1 MLMLSKTQ
9 PYAYRRFE
17 KPRKI
22 VDPIAWNPTDFSF
35 PFQWMYV
42 PDHEVYL
49 RSDGFIF
56 KEEDFEHFD
65 KEEQE
70 WIATLPDYNFRQALT
85 VFPEAIKSARKGL
98 KLEVKDLNKR
108 LKEIDD
114 WRENCNNTLNKFHK
128 ADERKYYTEWF
139 DEGHRESRQEVEGQI
154 KKLQFSLS
162 HLDELEGK
170 TEPRKT
176 NGVSEQ
182 DISRAKEVPITNF
195 YTDRLSK
202 HNKLATGRCPFH
214 NEKTG
219 SFTIY
224 LDQNTF
230 WCYGCGTGGTVIDF
244 VMKQNGITFLEA
256 TKRILK

>member
-1 MLMLSKTQ
+1 MQRLETNIDFGPPTPFYKEPTFYSLPSFFWISTLDKYLSKNTGLL
-9 PYAYRRFE
+9 YSEDEVDDIMMNE
-17 KPRKI
+17 KMWR
-22 VDPIAWNPTDFSF
+22 
-35 PFQWMYV
+35 
-42 PDHEVYL
+42 E
-49 RSDGFIF
+49 
-56 KEEDFEHFD
+56 
-65 KEEQE
+65 
-70 WIATLPDYNFRQALT
+70 TLPDYNFRQAIAI
-85 VFPEAIKSARKGL
+85 FPEAIKSARRNL
-98 KLEVKDLNKR
+98 KMEVKQWKDK

-128 ADERKYYTEWF
+128 PDEREHYTKWF
-139 DEGHRESRQEVEGQI
+139 DLQHKESRQEIEGQI

-170 TEPRKT
+170 KEVKQT
-176 NGVSEQ
+176 NGVSEEE
-182 DISRAKEVPITNF
+182 IAKAKEVPITNF

-230 WCYGCGTGGTVIDF
+230 WCYGCQSGGTVVDF

-256 TKRILK
+256 VKRLIK